1 MEEEIDIDN
10 KIIHFMN
17 EDRRRDYTIPEI
29 MSGVSIKSREKITT
43 CLARLQARN
52 IIEVSRQKGRTNHY
66 RLK

>member
-66 RLK
+66 HLK